1 MRCGG
6 LLRVGLLFAMM
17 GLPGCGPGGAQP
29 GTEQKEASQS
39 KATRAETAG
48 QSESALYLVHSARI
62 YAFDPGL
69 TLVEDGA
76 LAISEDGA
84 ILTIGQTE
92 PMQAMFPGAE
102 QIDLQGQTVL
112 PGLIDAHGHLAG
124 PGGYAAS
131 LTEANLVGTTSK
143 PEILARLQEF
153 AATLGPEDWLEGF
166 GWDQNDWP
174 ESDFPSRADLD
185 AAFSDRPVWLIRI
198 DGHAGWA
205 NSAALAQADR
215 DFSGGWNPQGGL
227 IHRDVSGAATG
238 ILIDNAM
245 ALVDDHVP
253 PLSPER
259 LDKALDLAIETLL
272 GFGLTGV
279 HDVGLSRADMQ
290 SLQDRIATN
299 RLPLRI
305 YAMADGVG
313 GTLDWLCDEGPFVDP
328 SGRLEMRA
336 VKLYADG
343 ALGSRGAALLDDY
356 SDEPGNRGLLFNEDA
371 VLREHIR
378 RTLSCGLQAGIH
390 AIGDG
395 GNRQVLD
402 AFAALGG
409 EFPDNPGRHRIE
421 HVQVL
426 APSDI
431 PRLAQLGVIASMQPT
446 HATSDMYW
454 VEKRLGAE
462 RVKGAYAWRSLLDNG
477 AKLAFGSDFP
487 VEAANPMLGIYAA
500 VSRRDLK
507 GWPEGGWHAEQKL
520 SREEAIQ
527 AFTLGAAYAAFMED
541 RVGSLETGKRADFIV
556 LDRDPLRVPEAEIP
570 QVRVLQTWVD
580 GVRVFSRP

>member
-1 MRCGG
+1 MRANVLNSAG
-6 LLRVGLLFAMM
+6 LRTATVLFAA
-17 GLPGCGPGGAQP
+17 LAFSGCGRDGVESLDPQG
-29 GTEQKEASQS
+29 
-39 KATRAETAG
+39 ETAG
-48 QSESALYLVHSARI
+48 QTESARHLVHSARI
-62 YAFDPGL
+62 YAFDLGQ
-69 TLVEDGA
+69 TVVADGA
-76 LAISEDGA
+76 LAISADGA
-84 ILTIGQTE
+84 ILAIGETE
-92 PMQAMFPGAE
+92 PMLAMFPEAD
-102 QIDLQGQTVL
+102 QLDLQGRTVL

-143 PEILARLQEF
+143 ADVLARLQEF

-174 ESDFPSRADLD
+174 ETGFPSRADLD
-185 AAFSDRPVWLIRI
+185 AAFPDRPVWLIRI

-215 DFSGGWNPQGGL
+215 DFSGEWNPQGGL

-245 ALVDDHVP
+245 ALVDEFVP

-272 GFGLTGV
+272 SLGLTGV
-279 HDVGLSRADMQ
+279 HDVGLSRADLQ
-290 SLQDRIATN
+290 SLQERLAAN

-305 YAMADGVG
+305 YAMADGAG
-313 GTLDWLCDEGPFVDP
+313 ETLEWLCKEGPFFDP

-343 ALGSRGAALLDDY
+343 AMGSRGAALLDDY
-356 SDEPGNRGLLFNEDA
+356 ADEPGNRGLLFNEDA
-371 VLREHIR
+371 VLQEHLR

-402 AFAALGG
+402 AFAALVGQ
-409 EFPDNPGRHRIE
+409 FPDNPGRHRIE

-426 APSDI
+426 AIDDI
-431 PRLAQLGVIASMQPT
+431 PRLAQLGLIASMQPT

-454 VEKRLGAE
+454 AEERLGPE
-462 RVKGAYAWRSLLDNG
+462 RVKGAYAWRSLLDSG
-477 AKLAFGSDFP
+477 AQLAFGSDFP
-487 VEAANPMLGIYAA
+487 VEAVNPMLGIYAA
-500 VSRRDLK
+500 ASRRDLK
-507 GWPEGGWHAEQKL
+507 GWPEGGWHAEQKV
-520 SREEAIQ
+520 SREEAIH

-556 LDRDPLRVPEAEIP
+556 LDRDPLRVPEAEVP